1 LTDLSLNVNVT
12 FAESVIEMGES
23 ELANRQLFAREG
35 ETIDD
40 TRQLQG
46 QSPYLINAGL
56 NYNNVDMGLEAGVF
70 YNVQGKTLEIIG
82 FASNADV
89 YAKPFNSLNFNL
101 TKKLGPAKKGAI
113 NFKAENIL
121 GAER

>member
-1 LTDLSLNVNVT
+1 
-12 FAESVIEMGES
+12 
-23 ELANRQLFAREG
+23 
-35 ETIDD
+35 
-40 TRQLQG
+40 
-46 QSPYLINAGL
+46 LINAGL
-56 NYNNVDMGLEAGVF
+56 NYNNMDNGLEVGLF

-101 TKKLGPAKKGAI
+101 TKKLGIARKGAI

-121 GAER
+121 GAERQSVYESYGATDQYYLLRMPGRTFSVGYSYTF